1 MGVSRKSG
9 AFGPRIFRAGLRLQS
24 FLFRRLHKKGFPP
37 ASSRGILRYRKFQI
51 MKIEHL
57 GIAVKSLGFSD
68 QLFEKLLGKPGYKQE
83 TVEREGVTTSF
94 YKTGDSK
101 IELLEATN
109 PESPVSKFIEKR
121 GEGIHHIAFGVENI
135 YDEIERLKNE
145 GFIFI
150 SEEPK
155 DGADNKLVVFLHPKS
170 TNGIL
175 VELCQEKP

>member
-1 MGVSRKSG
+1 
-9 AFGPRIFRAGLRLQS
+9 
-24 FLFRRLHKKGFPP
+24 
-37 ASSRGILRYRKFQI
+37 

-57 GIAVKSLGFSD
+57 GIAIKSLETSD
-68 QLFEKLLGKPGYKQE
+68 NLFAKLLGKSSYKQE

-94 YKTGDSK
+94 YQLGESK

-109 PESPVSKFIEKR
+109 PESPIAKFIDKK
-121 GEGIHHIAFGVENI
+121 GEGIHHIAFGVEDI
-135 YDEIERLKNE
+135 RAEIERLKAE
-145 GFIFI
+145 GFVFI

-170 TNGIL
+170 TNGVL